1 MMDSALAET
10 TNNHPLII
18 RHLGLQT
25 YTAVWQAMQAFT
37 KTRDQQT
44 ADELWLL
51 EHPAVY
57 TLGRN
62 AKPEHLLNTGNIPV
76 IPIDRG
82 GQVTYHGEGQLIIY
96 VLLNLKR
103 LGLGIKQLVKML
115 EDSVI
120 QLLATQQ
127 IDAYAKPDAPGVYV
141 KTHHLEQKI
150 AALGL
155 RVSRGCT
162 YHGLSINVDMD
173 LAPFAGINPCGYA
186 NLAVTQCRELGMCV
200 TTHQLAEQLIPYL
213 TRLLGFAPSSLTHA
227 YQPHPLQHQ
236 PSQ

>member
-1 MMDSALAET
+1 MTSTLADT
-10 TNNHPLII
+10 TTNHPLII
-18 RHLGLQT
+18 RHLGLQA
-25 YTAVWQAMQAFT
+25 YSAVWQAMQTFT
-37 KTRDQQT
+37 KTRNQQT
-44 ADELWLL
+44 VDELWLL

-96 VLLNLKR
+96 ALLNLKR
-103 LGLGIKQLVKML
+103 LGLGIKQLVRML

-120 QLLATQQ
+120 QLLAAHQ
-127 IDAYAKPDAPGVYV
+127 IEAYAKPDAPGVYV
-141 KTHHLEQKI
+141 KTNHVEKKI

-155 RVSRGCT
+155 RMSRGCT

-186 NLAVTQCRELGMCV
+186 NLAVTQCHELDIYV
-200 TTHQLAEQLIPYL
+200 TTNQLAEQLIPYL
-213 TRLLGFAPSSLTHA
+213 TTLLGFAPSSLSHE
-227 YQPHPLQHQ
+227 YQPHPLQHP
-236 PSQ
+236 PSL